1 MWVSIDAM
9 RIHIIVLILVLV
21 LVTIL
26 AASLYYP
33 SSLGVGTIE
42 GRVTIGPW
50 TPVEPVVGSHTPPEV
65 YTSRHIILEGTLMT
79 RVDIPMNSTGFFT
92 AKVRAGIYSLTMSN
106 CTFMGCSRVLPM
118 TVTVKQGETTT
129 LQINIDTG
137 IR

>member
-1 MWVSIDAM
+1 VLALALGL
-9 RIHIIVLILVLV
+9 LILV
-21 LVTIL
+21 
-26 AASLYYP
+26 SLSIVYS

-50 TPVEPVVGSHTPPEV
+50 TPVEPIGGSSPPPEV
-65 YTSRHIILEGTLMT
+65 YTSREIILEGTLLP
-79 RVDIPMNSTGFFT
+79 RIEIPMNGTGFFT
-92 AKVRAGIYSLTMSN
+92 AEVRTGTYSLDMSN
-106 CTFMGCSRVLPM
+106 CTFLGCSRVLPM

>member
-1 MWVSIDAM
+1 LRTGSIVLALALGL
-9 RIHIIVLILVLV
+9 LILVALSIV
-21 LVTIL
+21 Y
-26 AASLYYP
+26 S

-50 TPVEPVVGSHTPPEV
+50 TPVEPIGGSSPPPEV
-65 YTSRHIILEGTLMT
+65 YTSREIILEGTLLP
-79 RVDIPMNSTGFFT
+79 RIEIPMNGTGFFT
-92 AKVRAGIYSLTMSN
+92 AEVRTGTYSLDMSN
-106 CTFMGCSRVLPM
+106 CTFLGCSRVLPM

>member
-1 MWVSIDAM
+1 LRTGSIVLALALGL
-9 RIHIIVLILVLV
+9 LILV
-21 LVTIL
+21 
-26 AASLYYP
+26 SLSIVYS

-50 TPVEPVVGSHTPPEV
+50 TPVEPIGGSSPPPEV
-65 YTSRHIILEGTLMT
+65 YTSREIILEGTLLP
-79 RVDIPMNSTGFFT
+79 RIEIPMNGTGFFT
-92 AKVRAGIYSLTMSN
+92 AEVRTGTYSLDMSN
-106 CTFMGCSRVLPM
+106 CTFLGCSRVLPM

>member
-1 MWVSIDAM
+1 MRTGSIVLALALGL
-9 RIHIIVLILVLV
+9 LILV
-21 LVTIL
+21 
-26 AASLYYP
+26 SLSIVYS

-50 TPVEPVVGSHTPPEV
+50 TPVEPIGGSSPPPEV
-65 YTSRHIILEGTLMT
+65 YTSREIILEGTLLP
-79 RVDIPMNSTGFFT
+79 RIEIPMNGTGFFT
-92 AKVRAGIYSLTMSN
+92 AEVRTGTYSLDMSN
-106 CTFMGCSRVLPM
+106 CTFLGCSRVLPM